1 MRSSSKE
8 KRLFK
13 QEVRTTQE
21 RLEGNFRTDNGGE
34 GDIKI
39 SNGTNYYILSVQF
52 HGTVKF
58 PIFNNKNKKKSETRI
73 ESIRK
78 RGIRKLNH
86 RVISRG
92 CATQTC
98 YYLYVKFGIWRRFIK
113 LSPYEG
119 EEQTSPDCFSLFVY
133 PPPPPFCEFPL
144 TGELYRRLCKRDIYH
159 ALLTSCRSNNNN
171 NR

>member
-98 YYLYVKFGIWRRFIK
+98 YYLYVKFGIWRRYTIHKTFTIR
-113 LSPYEG
+113 G
-119 EEQTSPDCFSLFVY
+119 GRANFTRLFLPICL
-133 PPPPPFCEFPL
+133 PPPPPSANF
-144 TGELYRRLCKRDIYH
+144 H
-159 ALLTSCRSNNNN
+159 
-171 NR
+171 